1 MGRLTYPNNLKLN
14 HQIIQKDSTSRT
26 VTRLNFLQSATRF
39 LASANQKS
47 LETSKPKTTSDF
59 NAMNLSRGK
68 QAPIITSIKTR
79 IESIKNE

>member
-1 MGRLTYPNNLKLN
+1 MHERADGNTILKLFSA
-14 HQIIQKDSTSRT
+14 DPSTKTTSDFN
-26 VTRLNFLQSATRF
+26 VMIFFAGK
-39 LASANQKS
+39 ASANLKS